1 MKQKHID
8 AGRPVAPFAAFAQ
21 RTQTRQDADAVVS
34 SLAALAQA
42 TRLALFRLLVQAGP
56 AGLPAGAAARN
67 LGVAAPTLSFHLKE
81 LVHAGLIH
89 AKPQGRFVV
98 YCADYDAMNA
108 LIAYLT
114 DNCCRLAGS
123 CEFDGSP
130 DCAPKPKPR
139 RRDGSRRPAT
149 ASDRRRAP

>member
-1 MKQKHID
+1 MKQKQID
-8 AGRPVAPFAAFAQ
+8 ADRGVVPLAAFAQ
-21 RTQTRQDADAVVS
+21 RTQARQEAGAVVA

-114 DNCCRLAGS
+114 DNCCRLAAR
-123 CEFDGSP
+123 CESDCAP

-139 RRDGSRRPAT
+139 HRDASRRPAT
-149 ASDRRRAP
+149 ASDRRRVP